1 MTLSIWFSLFTICL
15 LGAMS
20 PGPSLAIVMK
30 HSLAGSRLNGLATAW
45 AHAAGIGVY
54 ALISLLGLAVVFH
67 QLPMLFKA
75 ISYAGAAYLAYLG
88 FNALRSKGG
97 IAEKMQLGN
106 AVSVFQ
112 SAKEGF
118 LISILSP
125 KIALFFAALFSPFVA
140 EVSGLTEKTLMVA
153 TPFLV
158 DGLWYTLMTL
168 LLSSPL
174 LLERLRRNA
183 VIIDRLSGVMLMLLA
198 LHILLSI
205 S

>member
-67 QLPMLFKA
+67 QLPILFKA

-97 IAEKMQLGN
+97 IAEKMELGR

-183 VIIDRLSGVMLMLLA
+183 VIVDRLSGVMLMLLA
-198 LHILLSI
+198 LHILLSV

>member
-45 AHAAGIGVY
+45 AHATGIGVY

-97 IAEKMQLGN
+97 IAEKMELGH

-174 LLERLRRNA
+174 LLTRLRRNA

-198 LHILLSI
+198 LHILLSV

>member
-97 IAEKMQLGN
+97 IAENIELGS

-158 DGLWYTLMTL
+158 DGLWYTLITL

-174 LLERLRRNA
+174 LIERLRRNA

>member
-30 HSLAGSRLNGLATAW
+30 HSLAGGRLNGLATSW
-45 AHAAGIGVY
+45 AHAAGIGLY

-67 QLPMLFKA
+67 QLPLLFKA
-75 ISYAGAAYLAYLG
+75 ISYAGAAYLVYLG
-88 FNALRSKGG
+88 INALRSKGG
-97 IAEKMQLGN
+97 IAQKMESGN
-106 AVSVFQ
+106 AVSLFQ

-140 EVSGLTEKTLMVA
+140 TVHDMIGKTMMVA

-158 DGLWYTLMTL
+158 DGLWYTVIVVLLSNPRLLEKLRQNAVMIDRITGLALLFLALRILMT
-168 LLSSPL
+168 
-174 LLERLRRNA
+174 
-183 VIIDRLSGVMLMLLA
+183 I
-198 LHILLSI
+198 
-205 S
+205 

>member
-20 PGPSLAIVMK
+20 PGPSLAMVMK
-30 HSLAGSRLNGLATAW
+30 HSLAGGRLNGLATSW
-45 AHAAGIGVY
+45 AHAAGIGLY

-67 QLPMLFKA
+67 QLPLLFKA
-75 ISYAGAAYLAYLG
+75 ISYAGVIYLVYLG
-88 FNALRSKGG
+88 INALRSKGG
-97 IAEKMQLGN
+97 IAERMESGN

-140 EVSGLTEKTLMVA
+140 TVHDMTGKTMMIA

-158 DGLWYTLMTL
+158 DGLWYTVIVV
-168 LLSSPL
+168 LLSNPRL
-174 LLERLRRNA
+174 LDKLRQNA
-183 VIIDRLSGVMLMLLA
+183 VIIDRLTGLA
-198 LHILLSI
+198 LLFLALRILMTI
-205 S
+205 